1 VKWLMDLLL
10 SIPGRFV
17 PFFSWLP
24 NLTNV
29 TTLKADIIAGATVA
43 MVLVPQSMAYASL
56 AGLPAY
62 YGLYASFLPPMVAA
76 LFGSSRQL
84 ATGPVAMVSLMT
96 ATALEPLATVNPDG
110 FLLYALTLAVMVGV
124 IQLSLGLLKL
134 GVLVDLLSHPV
145 VVGFTNA
152 GAIIIAT
159 SQLNKIFGVGKSSTG
174 ADGEA
179 LHHYE
184 VVGNI
189 VQSAIENI
197 HWPTFYMAVIAFV
210 LLLGLKK
217 YLPKFPNVLVA
228 VVITTLLAAL
238 TNYSGIGGQVVG
250 FVPEGLPALVV
261 PSFDKEIILQ
271 LGMTALI
278 ISLVG
283 FMEAIAVAKAMAAR
297 TRQRLDADQELVG
310 QGLSNIV
317 SGFTSGYPVSGSFS
331 RSAVNIDAGAETGF
345 SSIVTGLIVGV
356 SLLFLTP
363 LLFHLPQATLAAVIM
378 LAVAGLV
385 KVRPIIDAWRAEPH
399 DAIVAVVTFVL
410 TLYIA
415 PHIEYGIM
423 VGVMLSLVLFVFR
436 TMRPRVAE
444 VSRFKDG
451 TMRDVIVHPEL
462 MLSDKISIIRFD
474 NSIYFANA
482 SYFEDKVLEVMAKY
496 PDLKFIILDAQGVNM
511 IDSTGD
517 EILHH
522 VTERLRENGIELL
535 VAHPKKQF
543 MDSLR
548 GTKVLDYLGEEH
560 VFSRMQYALDYAW
573 DSLGDE
579 YDRSNCPLRRR

>member
-1 VKWLMDLLL
+1 MDLVL

-17 PFFSWLP
+17 PFLSWLG
-24 NLTNV
+24 NLANV
-29 TTLKADIIAGATVA
+29 NTLKSDAIAGVTVA

-62 YGLYASFLPPMVAA
+62 YGLYASFFPPMVAA

-96 ATALEPLATVNPDG
+96 ATALAPFASANPDG

-124 IQLSLGLLKL
+124 FQLSLGLLRL

-159 SQLNKIFGVGKSSTG
+159 SQLNKIFGVEKLGSG
-174 ADGEA
+174 VDGEA

-184 VVGNI
+184 VVVKI
-189 VQSAIENI
+189 FQSAFDHI
-197 HWPTFYMAVIAFV
+197 HYPTFYMAVIAFV
-210 LLLGLKK
+210 LLIALKK
-217 YLPKFPNVLVA
+217 YLPSIPNVLVA
-228 VVITTLLAAL
+228 VVITTLLAAFS
-238 TNYSGIGGQVVG
+238 NYSAVGGAVVG
-250 FVPEGLPALVV
+250 FVPAGLPAVVV
-261 PSFDKEIILQ
+261 PPFDREVMLQ

-297 TRQRLDADQELVG
+297 TRQRLDANQELVG

-331 RSAVNIDAGAETGF
+331 RSAVNISSGAVTGF
-345 SSIVTGLIVGV
+345 SSIITGLIVGV
-356 SLLFLTP
+356 TLLFLTP

-378 LAVAGLV
+378 LAVVGLV
-385 KVRPIIDAWRAEPH
+385 KVRPIIDAWHAEPH
-399 DAIVAVVTFVL
+399 DAIVAVVTFLL

-423 VGVMLSLVLFVFR
+423 VGVVLSLVLFVFR

-444 VSRFKDG
+444 VSRYKDG
-451 TMRDVIVHPEL
+451 TMRDITVFPEL
-462 MLSDKISIIRFD
+462 VVSDKISIIRFD
-474 NSIYFANA
+474 DSIYFANA

-496 PDLKFIILDAQGVNM
+496 PDLKFIILDVQGVNM

-517 EILHH
+517 EVLHH
-522 VTERLRENGIELL
+522 VTERLRENGIVLL

-548 GTKVLDYLGEEH
+548 GTRVLDYLGEEH

-573 DSLGDE
+573 DSLGE
-579 YDRSNCPLRRR
+579 HYDRSNCPLRRR